1 MFTLHELFP
10 QSAQEVQC
18 SLLLASQNL
27 LTFQYTGEA
36 MKELCNCCILLKNL
50 VGIKYF
56 LGVSDV
62 GKQEMTMLKEE
73 QMHQAGVVN
82 GNLI

>member
-1 MFTLHELFP
+1 
-10 QSAQEVQC
+10 
-18 SLLLASQNL
+18 
-27 LTFQYTGEA
+27 

-73 QMHQAGVVN
+73 
-82 GNLI
+82 